1 MSNFDLNIHT
11 ARLLMDEPFFAA
23 VSRRIDKRASYAIP
37 TAGVMVNPS
46 SAQFEMLYN
55 PDFFEKLTDEER
67 RDVLKHEFY
76 HITFLHVTDRMP
88 DGVKIKLWNIAT
100 DLAINSHLHN
110 LPEGG
115 LIPGEGVF
123 KDLPRGMSAEWYL
136 ANLPKVT
143 KDKKEMKVDTYSKWR
158 VSDPLKFY
166 ETVRTTAGAHARLD
180 DIIYS
185 QTREVLGQHT
195 LVEIVSGNRK
205 EIREDIT
212 LRSRENAENFGIEI
226 LDVRIKRA
234 DLPEANSQSVFG
246 RMNAE
251 RRRQAK
257 LYRSEGEEE
266 SLKIRSDADRERVE
280 ILAEAKKTN
289 EETRGEADAVATKIY
304 ADSYQKDADFF
315 KFLRSHDVYRDSLLE
330 GTTLL
335 MDAESKFFKY
345 LK

>member
-1 MSNFDLNIHT
+1 MNGKLTNIWVIGIIIIAGALYLSAYVVDKTEYAIEILLGDPVDLVMEPGLNFKL
-11 ARLLMDEPFFAA
+11 PF
-23 VSRRIDKRASYAIP
+23 VSRIIYMENRLQDYDA
-37 TAGVMVNPS
+37 
-46 SAQFEMLYN
+46 
-55 PDFFEKLTDEER
+55 D
-67 RDVLKHEFY
+67 
-76 HITFLHVTDRMP
+76 
-88 DGVKIKLWNIAT
+88 
-100 DLAINSHLHN
+100 
-110 LPEGG
+110 
-115 LIPGEGVF
+115 PGAVF
-123 KDLPRGMSAEWYL
+123 
-136 ANLPKVT
+136 T
-143 KDKKEMKVDTYSKWR
+143 KDKNEMKVDTYSKWR
-158 VSDPLKFY
+158 VSSPLKFY

-195 LVEIVSGNRK
+195 LMEIVSGNRK

-212 LRSRENAENFGIEI
+212 LRSRQNAENFGIEI

-251 RRRQAK
+251 RKRQAK

-280 ILAEAKKTN
+280 ILAESKKIN

-304 ADSYQKDADFF
+304 ADSYQKDSDFF
-315 KFLRSHDVYRDSLLE
+315 KFLRSHDVYRNSLKE

-335 MDAESKFFKY
+335 MDAQSEFFKY

>member
-1 MSNFDLNIHT
+1 MNYFNLTKVLTLSTIVDRKIVDTFILSELRC
-11 ARLLMDEPFFAA
+11 RLLLFHFLKRLNSMSRKLTNYGGIIILLA
-23 VSRRIDKRASYAIP
+23 VGAIYLSTYIVDKTQYAIEILLGDP
-37 TAGVMVNPS
+37 VDIVMEPGLN
-46 SAQFEMLYN
+46 F
-55 PDFFEKLTDEER
+55 KLPFASRIIYMENRLQDY
-67 RDVLKHEFY
+67 DA
-76 HITFLHVTDRMP
+76 D
-88 DGVKIKLWNIAT
+88 
-100 DLAINSHLHN
+100 
-110 LPEGG
+110 
-115 LIPGEGVF
+115 PGAVF
-123 KDLPRGMSAEWYL
+123 
-136 ANLPKVT
+136 T

-158 VSDPLKFY
+158 VFDPLKFY

-205 EIREDIT
+205 EIREAIT
-212 LRSRENAENFGIEI
+212 LRSRKNAENFGIEI

-234 DLPEANSQSVFG
+234 DLPEQNSQAVFG

-280 ILAEAKKTN
+280 IIAEAKKIN
-289 EETRGEADAVATKIY
+289 EETRGEADAKATKIY
-304 ADSYQKDADFF
+304 AEAYEKDADFF
-315 KFLRSHDVYRDSLLE
+315 KFLRSHDVYRNSLEE

-335 MDAESKFFKY
+335 MDAESEFFKY

>member
-1 MSNFDLNIHT
+1 MSGKLSKFGGIILLLAVGTIYLSTYIVDKTQYALEILLGDPVDIVMEPGLNFKVPFASRIIFMEN
-11 ARLLMDEPFFAA
+11 RLQDYDADPGA
-23 VSRRIDKRASYAIP
+23 V
-37 TAGVMVNPS
+37 
-46 SAQFEMLYN
+46 F
-55 PDFFEKLTDEER
+55 
-67 RDVLKHEFY
+67 
-76 HITFLHVTDRMP
+76 
-88 DGVKIKLWNIAT
+88 
-100 DLAINSHLHN
+100 
-110 LPEGG
+110 
-115 LIPGEGVF
+115 
-123 KDLPRGMSAEWYL
+123 
-136 ANLPKVT
+136 T

-205 EIREDIT
+205 EIRESIT
-212 LRSRENAENFGIEI
+212 LRSRENAKNFGIEI

-234 DLPEANSQSVFG
+234 DLPEQNSQAVFG

-257 LYRSEGEEE
+257 LYRSQGEEA
-266 SLKIRSDADRERVE
+266 SLRIRSDADRERVE
-280 ILAEAKKTN
+280 IIAEAKKIN
-289 EETRGEADAVATKIY
+289 EETRGRAEAKATKIY
-304 ADSYQKDADFF
+304 ADAYQQDSDFF
-315 KFLRSHDVYRDSLLE
+315 KFLRSHDVYRDSMQE

-335 MDAESKFFKY
+335 MDADSDFFKY

>member
-1 MSNFDLNIHT
+1 MNSKFSNIWGIGIVLI
-11 ARLLMDEPFFAA
+11 AGAIYLSAYI
-23 VSRRIDKRASYAIP
+23 VDKTEYAIEILLGDP
-37 TAGVMVNPS
+37 VDIVMEPGLN
-46 SAQFEMLYN
+46 F
-55 PDFFEKLTDEER
+55 KLP
-67 RDVLKHEFY
+67 F
-76 HITFLHVTDRMP
+76 VTRIIYMENRLQDY
-88 DGVKIKLWNIAT
+88 DA
-100 DLAINSHLHN
+100 D
-110 LPEGG
+110 
-115 LIPGEGVF
+115 PGAVF
-123 KDLPRGMSAEWYL
+123 
-136 ANLPKVT
+136 T

-158 VSDPLKFY
+158 VSDPLKYY
-166 ETVRTTAGAHARLD
+166 ETVRTTSGAHARLD
-180 DIIYS
+180 DIIFS

-212 LRSRENAENFGIEI
+212 LRSRQNAENFGIEI

>member
-1 MSNFDLNIHT
+1 MEN
-11 ARLLMDEPFFAA
+11 RLQDYDADPGA
-23 VSRRIDKRASYAIP
+23 V
-37 TAGVMVNPS
+37 
-46 SAQFEMLYN
+46 F
-55 PDFFEKLTDEER
+55 
-67 RDVLKHEFY
+67 
-76 HITFLHVTDRMP
+76 
-88 DGVKIKLWNIAT
+88 
-100 DLAINSHLHN
+100 
-110 LPEGG
+110 
-115 LIPGEGVF
+115 
-123 KDLPRGMSAEWYL
+123 
-136 ANLPKVT
+136 T

-158 VSDPLKFY
+158 VSKPLKFY

-195 LVEIVSGNRK
+195 LMEIVSGNRR

-212 LRSRENAENFGIEI
+212 LRSRQNAENFGIEI

-251 RRRQAK
+251 RKRQAK

-280 ILAEAKKTN
+280 ILAESKKIN

-304 ADSYQKDADFF
+304 ADSYQKDSDFF
-315 KFLRSHDVYRDSLLE
+315 KFLRSHDVYRDSLKE

-335 MDAESKFFKY
+335 MDAESDFFKY

>member
-1 MSNFDLNIHT
+1 MS
-11 ARLLMDEPFFAA
+11 
-23 VSRRIDKRASYAIP
+23 
-37 TAGVMVNPS
+37 
-46 SAQFEMLYN
+46 
-55 PDFFEKLTDEER
+55 EKLTKFGGII
-67 RDVLKHEFY
+67 L
-76 HITFLHVTDRMP
+76 L
-88 DGVKIKLWNIAT
+88 
-100 DLAINSHLHN
+100 LAISTIYLSTYIVDKTQYAIEI
-110 LPEGG
+110 LLGDPVDIVLEPG
-115 LIPGEGVF
+115 LNFKFPFVSRIVFMENRLQDYDADPGAVF
-123 KDLPRGMSAEWYL
+123 
-136 ANLPKVT
+136 T

-166 ETVRTTAGAHARLD
+166 ETVRTTNGAHARLD

-205 EIREDIT
+205 EIREAIT
-212 LRSRENAENFGIEI
+212 LRSRKNAEKFGIEI

-234 DLPEANSQSVFG
+234 DLPEQNSQSVFG

-280 ILAEAKKTN
+280 IIAEAKKIN
-289 EETRGEADAVATKIY
+289 EETRGGADAKATKIY
-304 ADSYQKDADFF
+304 ADAYQKDMDFF
-315 KFLRSHDVYRDSLLE
+315 KFLRSHDVYRNSLQE

-335 MDAESKFFKY
+335 MDANSKFFKY
-345 LK
+345 LKD

>member
-1 MSNFDLNIHT
+1 MFGKLINFKGIII
-11 ARLLMDEPFFAA
+11 LLA
-23 VSRRIDKRASYAIP
+23 VGTIYLSTYIVDKTQYAIEILLGDP
-37 TAGVMVNPS
+37 VDIVMEPGLN
-46 SAQFEMLYN
+46 F
-55 PDFFEKLTDEER
+55 KLPFASRIIYMENRLQDY
-67 RDVLKHEFY
+67 DA
-76 HITFLHVTDRMP
+76 D
-88 DGVKIKLWNIAT
+88 
-100 DLAINSHLHN
+100 
-110 LPEGG
+110 
-115 LIPGEGVF
+115 PGAVF
-123 KDLPRGMSAEWYL
+123 
-136 ANLPKVT
+136 T

-158 VSDPLKFY
+158 VFDPLKFY

-205 EIREDIT
+205 EIREAIT

-234 DLPEANSQSVFG
+234 DLPEQNSQAVFG

-280 ILAEAKKTN
+280 IIAEAKKIN
-289 EETRGEADAVATKIY
+289 EETRGDADAKATKIY
-304 ADSYQKDADFF
+304 AEAYEKDADFF
-315 KFLRSHDVYRDSLLE
+315 NFLRSHDVYRNSLEE

-335 MDAESKFFKY
+335 MDAESEFFKY

>member
-1 MSNFDLNIHT
+1 MNSKLTNIWGIGILII
-11 ARLLMDEPFFAA
+11 AGAIYLSAYI
-23 VSRRIDKRASYAIP
+23 VDKTEYAIEILLGDP
-37 TAGVMVNPS
+37 VEIVMEPGLN
-46 SAQFEMLYN
+46 F
-55 PDFFEKLTDEER
+55 KLP
-67 RDVLKHEFY
+67 F
-76 HITFLHVTDRMP
+76 VTRIIYMENRLQDY
-88 DGVKIKLWNIAT
+88 DA
-100 DLAINSHLHN
+100 D
-110 LPEGG
+110 
-115 LIPGEGVF
+115 PGAVF
-123 KDLPRGMSAEWYL
+123 
-136 ANLPKVT
+136 T

-158 VSDPLKFY
+158 VSDPLKYY
-166 ETVRTTAGAHARLD
+166 ETVRTTGGAHARLD
-180 DIIYS
+180 DIIFS

-212 LRSRENAENFGIEI
+212 LRSRQNAENFGIEI

-280 ILAEAKKTN
+280 IIAQAKKIN

-345 LK
+345 FK

>member
-1 MSNFDLNIHT
+1 MEN
-11 ARLLMDEPFFAA
+11 RLQDYDADPGA
-23 VSRRIDKRASYAIP
+23 V
-37 TAGVMVNPS
+37 
-46 SAQFEMLYN
+46 F
-55 PDFFEKLTDEER
+55 
-67 RDVLKHEFY
+67 
-76 HITFLHVTDRMP
+76 
-88 DGVKIKLWNIAT
+88 
-100 DLAINSHLHN
+100 
-110 LPEGG
+110 
-115 LIPGEGVF
+115 
-123 KDLPRGMSAEWYL
+123 
-136 ANLPKVT
+136 T

-205 EIREDIT
+205 EIRESIT
-212 LRSRENAENFGIEI
+212 LRSRENAKNFGIEI

-234 DLPEANSQSVFG
+234 DLPEQNSQAVFG

-257 LYRSEGEEE
+257 LYRSQGEEA
-266 SLKIRSDADRERVE
+266 SLRIRSDADRERVE
-280 ILAEAKKTN
+280 IIAEAKKIN
-289 EETRGEADAVATKIY
+289 EETRGRAEAKATKIY
-304 ADSYQKDADFF
+304 ADAYQQDSDFF
-315 KFLRSHDVYRDSLLE
+315 KFLRSHDVYRDSLQE

-335 MDAESKFFKY
+335 MDADSDFFKY

>member
-1 MSNFDLNIHT
+1 MSGKLKNIWGIGILIIAGAIYMSAYVVDKTEYAIEILLGDPVDIVMEPGLNFKL
-11 ARLLMDEPFFAA
+11 PF
-23 VSRRIDKRASYAIP
+23 VSRIIYMENRLQDYDA
-37 TAGVMVNPS
+37 
-46 SAQFEMLYN
+46 
-55 PDFFEKLTDEER
+55 D
-67 RDVLKHEFY
+67 
-76 HITFLHVTDRMP
+76 
-88 DGVKIKLWNIAT
+88 
-100 DLAINSHLHN
+100 
-110 LPEGG
+110 
-115 LIPGEGVF
+115 PGAVF
-123 KDLPRGMSAEWYL
+123 
-136 ANLPKVT
+136 T

-158 VSDPLKFY
+158 VSNPLKFY

-195 LVEIVSGNRK
+195 LMEIVSGNRR

-212 LRSRENAENFGIEI
+212 LRSRQNAENFGIEI

-251 RRRQAK
+251 RKRQAK

-280 ILAEAKKTN
+280 ILAESKKIN

-304 ADSYQKDADFF
+304 ADSYQKDSDFF
-315 KFLRSHDVYRDSLLE
+315 KFLRSHDVYRESLKE

-335 MDAESKFFKY
+335 MDAESDFFKY

>member
-1 MSNFDLNIHT
+1 MS
-11 ARLLMDEPFFAA
+11 R
-23 VSRRIDKRASYAIP
+23 
-37 TAGVMVNPS
+37 
-46 SAQFEMLYN
+46 
-55 PDFFEKLTDEER
+55 KLTSYGGIIILLAVGAIYLSTYIVDKTQFAIEILLGDPVDIVMEPG
-67 RDVLKHEFY
+67 LNF
-76 HITFLHVTDRMP
+76 
-88 DGVKIKLWNIAT
+88 KLPFASRIIYMENRLQDYDA
-100 DLAINSHLHN
+100 D
-110 LPEGG
+110 
-115 LIPGEGVF
+115 PGAVF
-123 KDLPRGMSAEWYL
+123 
-136 ANLPKVT
+136 T

-158 VSDPLKFY
+158 VFNPLKFY

-205 EIREDIT
+205 EIREAIT

-234 DLPEANSQSVFG
+234 DLPEQNSQAVFG

-280 ILAEAKKTN
+280 IIAEAKKIN
-289 EETRGEADAVATKIY
+289 EETRGRADASATKIY
-304 ADSYQKDADFF
+304 AEAYEKDADFF
-315 KFLRSHDVYRDSLLE
+315 NFLRSHDVYRNSLEE

-335 MDAESKFFKY
+335 MDADSKFFKY